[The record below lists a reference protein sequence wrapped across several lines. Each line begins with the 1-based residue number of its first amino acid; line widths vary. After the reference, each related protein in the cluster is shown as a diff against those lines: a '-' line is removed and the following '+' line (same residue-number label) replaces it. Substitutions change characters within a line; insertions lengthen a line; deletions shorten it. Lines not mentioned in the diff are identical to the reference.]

1 MKYNDVIETEVVT
14 DVSSFDDEPGTLEE
28 IKRHLNLQFDT
39 SGSIEFDDDD
49 TKLMEIAKA
58 AREVIENYTGVS
70 MASKTYKSIVR
81 NDCGGIEIPFG
92 PVTTLTNI
100 KDVDGV
106 ALVANTGYTVRGNK
120 FKWIEYPCSCYLEV
134 NYVAG
139 YTKDNIPAGLKRA
152 WFEQIAFDYV
162 NAGDQQQQY
171 AAATVSICESAIEKA
186 APYKRKSMIA

>member
-1 MKYNDVIETEVVT
+1 MRYNDVIETEIVT

-28 IKRHLNLQFDT
+28 IKQHLNLQFDT
-39 SGSIEFDDDD
+39 TGSIEFNDDD
-49 TKLMEIAKA
+49 TKLMDIAKSS
-58 AREVIENYTGVS
+58 REVIENYTGVS
-70 MASKTYKSIVR
+70 MASKTYKAILR

-92 PVTTLTNI
+92 PITSLTNI
-100 KDVDGV
+100 KDVDGN
-106 ALVANTGYTVRGNK
+106 ALTANTNYTVRGNK
-120 FKWIEYPCSCYLEV
+120 FKWIDFPCSCYLEV

-152 WFEQIAFDYV
+152 WLEQIAFDYV